1 MTLETRIK
9 ETEGKVQA
17 SAGQLQRFEQ
27 QKQTLVAAH
36 IALQGVLDYLRRMQ
50 IEEKAEAK
58 KLEDKKL
65 AEAGAEGG
73 NPPVE
78 AKA

>member
-17 SAGQLQRFEQ
+17 SAGQLQRLEQ

-36 IALQGVLDYLRRMQ
+36 IALQGVLDYLKRMQ
-50 IEEKAEAK
+50 VEEKAAAAK
-58 KLEDKKL
+58 LV
-65 AEAGAEGG
+65 EAGAGG
-73 NPPVE
+73 EKPPVE
-78 AKA
+78 PKA